1 LLNPSNPMVTVSVRG
16 DTVGIADSG
25 RLVAD
30 IVVGGTART
39 GYQLTW
45 SSSDPAVAAVDS
57 QGRVRGLVRG
67 SATITAELA
76 RTPFTATPVRG
87 TGTVRVVVPRLAIAP
102 TDTILTSVGDTVC
115 FRPIPLD
122 ARKDTLSLAADS
134 LRPDSA
140 FAPAGGTGQK
150 RCFAALRATG
160 AVSVRAWLDTVRAT
174 TTVIVRPVAARFLV
188 TPDSVRFNSLTAQR
202 QLAATAF
209 DRRNNPIAAPAITW
223 TNPNPAVAAASGTGL
238 ITANGDGTAFVRAQ
252 SDTIRDSV
260 KVVVQQVAESI
271 AISPA
276 IDTVRTVRGRATLA
290 ATLTDSLGK
299 PISAATPAWT
309 SLAPDSVHI
318 VTYAGSSATV
328 EALAEGSATI
338 VAQDSVAGR
347 VLTGAA
353 RVTVHY
359 QLKSLTVA
367 PAAPTLSAL
376 GDTVRFTA
384 TGRDMN
390 DSLVAQ
396 PHVVWRTSNGS
407 KVAIDSLTGL
417 ATARDSGQ
425 TGVTAQHDAT
435 TGAATATVAPPW
447 LIVVPTAAFI
457 DSGRRSSSDS
467 PSVIRT
473 IIDSATVG
481 TVPLGA
487 RLAIVHGAS
496 WLSVA
501 PDTVTVPARTSTS
514 VRITAGVGTLVE
526 GTYRDTVRI
535 RSVGAVGSPRDI
547 PVQFRV
553 YCVPVSIAPDTT
565 LAASIA
571 TTDCMARHQAG
582 SFADYYVFSGNAGDT
597 IRITMSTGSQSY
609 TYLYLLDGTGALV
622 PTNTCAPQGFN
633 SCLQVALPATG
644 TYTIEATTFYAA
656 QTFAYTLSL
665 THPQPPTAATGLGQ
679 FAPDGSTI
687 VAGGSTGTSSLLFRA
702 TGHDANSGDTLRLQV
717 EVQPFGTPFQN
728 NPSPTSTASPA
739 PNASGGVM
747 LSATVTNLS
756 NGSYHWQARTADQ
769 TGRLGP
775 WTAFG
780 AGVSA
785 DFIVN
790 ITNSILTV
798 TPTAVRDSALAG
810 STAPRQ
816 QSVQIANTGTG
827 MLNWSAVKDSAWI
840 GLSASSG
847 SAPPP
852 ATLTISLDPTGKAA
866 GTYQGTVTVTAAGV
880 AGSPAQIAV
889 TFVIQQPPAPVL
901 VVTPAAISH
910 ATNVGT
916 ATFNDTLRIA
926 NGGTGSLSWTAAKAQ
941 NQSWL
946 TLAKVAGGAPDQI
959 PLTIASSGLTA
970 GTHADTIVVTASGA
984 SGSPARIPV
993 TLTVSQPLLAVSP
1006 TSVQDSASVSS
1017 SVQHTA
1023 TLQITNAG
1031 SGTLSW
1037 TATKTAPWVTLSK
1050 SSGGAPDSV
1059 AVTLSPAGLA
1069 AGTQRDTIVFAWP
1082 EDNNSPVKV
1091 PVRFDILQP
1100 VLSVAPATLAD
1111 SAIQGDTTS
1120 RVKTLTV
1127 ANTGR
1132 GSLAWSAARDSAW
1145 ITLSPASAPAPGT
1158 LTVTLH
1164 PGGQP
1169 VGTYTG
1175 KVVVTSA
1182 NATGSPV
1189 TIPVTLTIKPPPILS
1204 VSPTTYSDSA
1214 FQGSTLPHAFS
1225 LRINNTGPGALTWTA
1240 TKDTTWL
1247 TLSKA
1252 AGGAPPLD
1260 STVVTL
1266 TPGSLLV
1273 ATHTGTVTV
1282 TAPGAAGS
1290 PASVPISFKIKPC
1303 GATTVTADTVISDVI
1318 RRSDCG
1324 APQRAG
1330 SLAKLYSVQAIA
1342 GDTLTLRLSA
1352 AFTPYLVLT
1361 DSFGVSLAQNGSCP
1375 GLATTACIV
1384 NFGVQ
1389 QPGRYVV
1396 EATTSVAG
1404 DTGTFSLSVVKPKPP
1419 TAPTGIGQFLKDATT
1434 AIAVGAIT
1442 HEDSVVFKGTINDP
1456 NPRDSVRLEIEAR
1469 VLGTAFMQAATH
1481 QSAFVPVTPG
1491 GRTVAIRGGGLVENA
1506 GYHWQARTCDNTGR
1520 CSAWLS
1526 FGGNLESAADFY
1538 FDAVLEPPAAPTG
1551 LAQYQ
1556 SDGTTAIATG
1566 GHTGGLIAS
1575 SVTVVLKA
1583 NVTDPDPGALIT
1595 LTVQVTGG
1603 GNTYTFAGSAVP
1615 SGSVASVTASNLP
1628 TGLLAI
1634 TPISYTWKAQ
1644 ACQGTQ
1650 CSAFVSHGGSPDFLA
1665 P

>member
-1 LLNPSNPMVTVSVRG
+1 LLNPSNPTVVISVRG

-30 IVVGGTART
+30 VVVGGTART

-57 QGRVRGLVRG
+57 QGRVRGLLRG
-67 SATITAELA
+67 SATITAQLA
-76 RTPFTATPVRG
+76 RTPFTAAPVRG
-87 TGTVRVVVPRLAIAP
+87 TGTVRVVVPRLTIAP
-102 TDTILTSVGDTVC
+102 VDTILTSVGDTVC
-115 FRPIPLD
+115 FRPIPLN
-122 ARKDTLSLAADS
+122 ARRDTLSLAADS

-140 FAPAGGTGQK
+140 FAPAGGSGTK
-150 RCFAALRATG
+150 RCFVALRATG

-174 TTVIVRPVAARFLV
+174 TTVIVRPVAARLLV

-202 QLAATAF
+202 QLAPSAF
-209 DRRNNPIAAPAITW
+209 DRRNNPIASPAITW
-223 TNPNPAVAAASGTGL
+223 TNPNPAVATVSGTGL
-238 ITANGDGTAFVRAQ
+238 ITAIGNGTAFVRAQ
-252 SDTIRDSV
+252 SDTTRDSV

-271 AISPA
+271 AVSPA
-276 IDTVRTVRGRATLA
+276 VDTLRAVRGRATLA

-309 SLAPDSVHI
+309 SLATDSVRI
-318 VTYAGSSATV
+318 VTYSGRSATV
-328 EALAEGSATI
+328 EAVAEGSATI

-367 PAAPTLSAL
+367 PAAPTLKAI

-390 DSLVAQ
+390 DSLVLK
-396 PHVVWRTSNGS
+396 PHVVWRTSNGA

-435 TGAATATVAPPW
+435 TGAATATVTPPV
-447 LIVVPTAAFI
+447 LVVDATAFV
-457 DSGRRSSSDS
+457 DSALRSSGGS
-467 PSVIRT
+467 PSVLRT
-473 IIDSATVG
+473 ISNPG
-481 TVPLGA
+481 TVTMGA
-487 RLAIVHGAS
+487 RLTIVHGAM
-496 WLSVA
+496 WLGIA
-501 PDTVTVPARTSTS
+501 PDTVTVPSGSS
-514 VRITAGVGTLVE
+514 VNVRLTATAGTLVE
-526 GTYRDTVRI
+526 RTYADTVRV
-535 RSVGAVGSPRDI
+535 RSAGAVGSPRDI
-547 PVQFRV
+547 PVQFKV
-553 YCVPVSIAPDTT
+553 YCPVVPIAPDTV

-582 SFADYYVFSGNAGDT
+582 SFADYYSFSGAAGDT
-597 IRITMSTGSQSY
+597 IRIAMTTGAQTSLD
-609 TYLYLLDGTGALV
+609 TYLYLLDGTGAFVASNDNCPGL
-622 PTNTCAPQGFN
+622 GLN
-633 SCLQVALPATG
+633 SCLQVALPVSG
-644 TYTIEATTFYAA
+644 QYTIEATTFRAGD
-656 QTFAYTLSL
+656 TFAYTLTL
-665 THPQPPTAATGLGQ
+665 THPQPPTAPTGLGQ
-679 FAPDGSTI
+679 FKPDGTAIPAGTATNTSTT
-687 VAGGSTGTSSLLFRA
+687 VFRA
-702 TGHDANSGDTLRLQV
+702 TGHDPNPHDTLRLQV
-717 EVQPFGTPFQN
+717 ETQPVGLAFQN
-728 NPSPTSTASPA
+728 TPTDSSAPA
-739 PNASGGVM
+739 PNTSAGVP
-747 LSATVTNLS
+747 LAVTLTGLTNPT
-756 NGSYHWQARTADQ
+756 GYRWQVRVTDQ
-769 TGRLGP
+769 TGRKGP

-780 AGVSA
+780 TSSGA
-785 DFIVN
+785 DFTVT
-790 ITNSILTV
+790 ITNPVLTV
-798 TPTAVRDSALAG
+798 TPSQVRDSAIAG
-810 STAPRQ
+810 SSSRL
-816 QSVQIANTGTG
+816 VNLQITNNGTG
-827 MLNWSAVKDSAWI
+827 GAIAWTAVKDSAWI

-847 SAPPP
+847 NTP
-852 ATLTISLDPTGKAA
+852 ATLTISLNPMGKAA
-866 GTYQGTVTVTAAGV
+866 GTYQGTVTVTAAGA

-889 TFVIQQPPAPVL
+889 TFVIQQPVL
-901 VVTPAAISH
+901 VVTPPAVSRS
-910 ATNVGT
+910 TYVGSG
-916 ATFNDTLRIA
+916 ASFYDTLRIA
-926 NGGTGSLSWTAAKAQ
+926 NGGTGPLTWTAAKAPDTT
-941 NQSWL
+941 WL
-946 TLAKVAGGAPDQI
+946 VVGKATGGAPDQI
-959 PLTIASSGLTA
+959 PLTINSTGLTA
-970 GTHADTIVVTASGA
+970 GVYRDTVVVTATGA
-984 SGSPARIPV
+984 AGSPAKILI
-993 TLTVSQPLLAVSP
+993 TLTVNQPVLAVSP
-1006 TSVQDSASVSS
+1006 TTVQDSANVST
-1017 SVQHTA
+1017 TA
-1023 TLQITNAG
+1023 ARTTTLRLTNAG

-1037 TATKTAPWVTLSK
+1037 TATKTAPWVALSK
-1050 SSGGAPDSV
+1050 TSGGAPDSV
-1059 AVTLSPAGLA
+1059 QVTLSPASLP
-1069 AGTQRDTIVFAWP
+1069 AGTQRDTIVFTSP
-1082 EDNNSPVKV
+1082 EANNSPIKV

-1100 VLSVAPATLAD
+1100 ALSVTPATLAD

-1120 RVKTLTV
+1120 RVKSLTV

-1132 GSLAWSAARDSAW
+1132 GILAWSATRDSAW
-1145 ITLSPASAPAPGT
+1145 ITLSPSSAPAPGT

-1169 VGTYTG
+1169 VGTYNG

-1204 VSPTTYSDSA
+1204 VSPSSYSDSA
-1214 FQGSTLPHAFS
+1214 FQGSTLAHAFS
-1225 LRINNTGPGALTWTA
+1225 LRVNNTGPGALTWTA

-1266 TPGSLLV
+1266 TPGSLAV

-1290 PASVPISFKIKPC
+1290 PATVPISFKIKPC
-1303 GATTVTADTVISDVI
+1303 AAPTVTADTVISDVV

-1330 SLAKLYSVQAIA
+1330 SLAKLYSVQAVA

-1375 GLATTACIV
+1375 GLTTTACIV

-1389 QPGRYVV
+1389 QPGRYVI

-1469 VLGTAFMQAATH
+1469 VLGTAFSQAATH
-1481 QSAFVPVTPG
+1481 QSALTPG
-1491 GRTVAIRGGGLVENA
+1491 GQIAIRGGGLVENA

-1526 FGGNLESAADFY
+1526 FGSNPESAADFY

-1556 SDGTTAIATG
+1556 ADGTTPISQG
-1566 GHTGGLIAS
+1566 GHSGGLVGTT
-1575 SVTVVLKA
+1575 VTVVLTA
-1583 NVTDPDPGALIT
+1583 IVTDPDPGALIT
-1595 LTVQVTGG
+1595 LKVQVTDGT
-1603 GNTYTFAGSAVP
+1603 NIYTFTGTTAVP
-1615 SGSVASVTASNLP
+1615 SGNVASVTVANLP
-1628 TGLLAI
+1628 AGLTVL

-1644 ACQGTQ
+1644 ACDQGNR
-1650 CSAFVSHGGSPDFLA
+1650 CSALVSHPGSPPDFLA